1 MMAPTPTA
9 RSPLSPLSPE
19 YQIVG
24 IHQWSRGWRGGNNA
38 NTRPLP
44 LVDLRSY
51 DDYDRRH
58 LSHLSAALTHPHAD
72 GGASENDGDENMR
85 RHVPIVNLPL
95 SSLVSGERSC
105 ELPPRHL
112 AFAVLIPRRLAR
124 SFLDGAEDCSI
135 RRLFFASR
143 SESTMQSRKPWL
155 VRQVLID
162 DDDLW
167 NGASD
172 TGWIRCGS
180 GGGGIDRI
188 PFRRLPRLWKPDPL
202 ISSNILPL
210 LKEWITERIDPDSD
224 EKIKNFGIKSDE
236 ISSKKS
242 LGLVL
247 DLGCGAG
254 RDVCY
259 LAEELKEFHY
269 SPLPRQRKLPTRSVH
284 FFGIDNHKGSERRC
298 RQLWKNRGVD
308 DVADSIALDLNK
320 LHLVRDHLIDPTKL
334 RVQPDPIPDILCIFA
349 IRFLNRKL
357 LSYIANSRIN
367 NEPLVTNATATFT
380 RISKN
385 ELHSLPPPLVLPFG
399 MVIAISHFCKPD
411 EGASWNFDHPKESNV
426 LERFEL
432 KRLFDGYAREND
444 TNFKERRWHILKDD
458 LVVDGD
464 HGRTLIQF
472 IARKVA

>member
-1 MMAPTPTA
+1 MQ
-9 RSPLSPLSPE
+9 SPDYE
-19 YQIVG
+19 IVD
-24 IHQWSRGWRGGNNA
+24 IHQWWRGWRGGNN
-38 NTRPLP
+38 LP

-51 DDYDRRH
+51 EDYDERH
-58 LSHLSAALTHPHAD
+58 LSLPSSAVAHHHAD
-72 GGASENDGDENMR
+72 GGAAENDGDDNMR
-85 RHVPIVNLPL
+85 RQAPIINLPL

-112 AFAVLIPRRLAR
+112 EFAVLIPRRFAR
-124 SFLDGAEDCSI
+124 SFLVDGEEGCAI
-135 RRLFFASR
+135 RRLFFASQ

-162 DDDLW
+162 DNDLW

-180 GGGGIDRI
+180 GGGGIDGI

-210 LKEWITERIDPDSD
+210 LKEWITERIDPNSV
-224 EKIKNFGIKSDE
+224 ERKENVSIKSDE
-236 ISSKKS
+236 ITSKKS
-242 LGLVL
+242 LGLVW

-254 RDVCY
+254 RDICY
-259 LAEELKEFHY
+259 LAEELKEFQH
-269 SPLPRQRKLPTRSVH
+269 SHLLGQQKLSTRSVH
-284 FFGIDNHKGSERRC
+284 FVGIDNHKGSERRC

-308 DVADSIALDLNK
+308 DIADSIALDLNK

-334 RVQPDPIPDILCIFA
+334 RMQLDPIPDILCIFA

-357 LSYIANSRIN
+357 LSYIANSRN
-367 NEPLVTNATATFT
+367 HNEPVVTNATATYT
-380 RISKN
+380 IISKKT
-385 ELHSLPPPLVLPFG
+385 LHSLPPPLVLPFG
-399 MVIAISHFCKPD
+399 TVIAISHFCKSE

-432 KRLFDGYAREND
+432 KCLFDNAHDND
-444 TNFKERRWHILKDD
+444 NNCNERRWHILKDD
-458 LVVDGD
+458 LIVDGD
-464 HGRTLIQF
+464 HGRTMIQF
-472 IARKVA
+472 IARKMA

>member
-1 MMAPTPTA
+1 MQ
-9 RSPLSPLSPE
+9 SPDYE
-19 YQIVG
+19 IVD
-24 IHQWSRGWRGGNNA
+24 IHQWSRGWRGGKN
-38 NTRPLP
+38 LP

-51 DDYDRRH
+51 EDYNERH
-58 LSHLSAALTHPHAD
+58 LSPPSAAVAHPHAD
-72 GGASENDGDENMR
+72 GGAADDDADENMR
-85 RHVPIVNLPL
+85 RVPIVNLPI

-105 ELPPRHL
+105 ELPPRCVE
-112 AFAVLIPRRLAR
+112 FAVLIPRRFAR
-124 SFLDGAEDCSI
+124 SFDGAEGCAI

-167 NGASD
+167 NWASD

-180 GGGGIDRI
+180 GGGSIDGT

-202 ISSNILPL
+202 ISSEIIPL
-210 LKEWITERIDPDSD
+210 LKEWTMERIDPNPD
-224 EKIKNFGIKSDE
+224 ERIANGSIKSDE

-242 LGLVL
+242 LGLVW

-254 RDVCY
+254 RDICY
-259 LAEELKEFHY
+259 LAEELKEFQHL
-269 SPLPRQRKLPTRSVH
+269 PLDRQRTQSTRSVY

-308 DVADSIALDLNK
+308 DIADSIALDLNK
-320 LHLVRDHLIDPTKL
+320 LHLVREHLIDPTKL
-334 RVQPDPIPDILCIFA
+334 RMQLDPIPDIICIFA

-357 LSYIANSRIN
+357 LSYIANSRIHN
-367 NEPLVTNATATFT
+367 APLATNATATLT

-385 ELHSLPPPLVLPFG
+385 KLHSLPPPLMLPFG
-399 MVIAISHFCKPD
+399 TVIAISHFCKPE
-411 EGASWNFDHPKESNV
+411 EGASWNFDHPKPSNV

-432 KRLFDGYAREND
+432 KRLFDGNAREND
-444 TNFKERRWHILKDD
+444 NNCKEQRWHILKDD
-458 LVVDGD
+458 LIVDGD